1 MRKLDK
7 SEKGIPAHATTE
19 TLATAAKEG
28 ALSERE
34 KLRSAFYQA
43 LL

>member
-7 SEKGIPAHATTE
+7 GEKGISAHATTG

-34 KLRSAFYQA
+34 KLRSAFYQT